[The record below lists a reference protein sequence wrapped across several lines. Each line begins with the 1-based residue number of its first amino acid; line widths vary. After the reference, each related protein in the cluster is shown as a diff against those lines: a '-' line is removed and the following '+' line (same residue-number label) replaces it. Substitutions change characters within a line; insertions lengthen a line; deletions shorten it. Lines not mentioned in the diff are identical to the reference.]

1 MPILAI
7 FTPKNASKNA
17 YFASKNDKNAHF
29 FAFKQ

>member
-7 FTPKNASKNA
+7 LPPKNASKNA
-17 YFASKNDKNAHF
+17 YFASKNDKNASF